1 MGEKNNGDEQAAY
14 TELLEGLQAGG
25 VIADGDKIA
34 KEGIGLIQPPEV
46 KHTNAA
52 LIASV
57 PNAQQL
63 YEKKDKDKGILIDLM
78 ARTIFRTDEEQYIF
92 DEWVE
97 WCEDFGVGLDGPMR
111 FCVGRTSVGGLSRN
125 QYVEVITYRANS
137 SLPGRNNG
145 GDKNQFSPKYKT
157 GELS

>member
-1 MGEKNNGDEQAAY
+1 MEGDPRGNGYA
-14 TELLEGLQAGG
+14 ELLEKLQGDGG

-78 ARTIFRTDEEQYIF
+78 ARTIFRSDEEQYVF

-97 WCEDFGVGLDGPMR
+97 WCEDFGVGLDGPIR

-125 QYVEVITYRANS
+125 QYVEVVTYRSNNS
-137 SLPGRNNG
+137 GTPWRNDG
-145 GDKNQFSPKYKT
+145 GDKNQFRPKYKD